1 MFKRLRSTYK
11 YVSNGASSIARRM
24 RGAFGT
30 RSRRSTRGNGGAGAG
45 SGSPRNGG
53 AGSRRNGSYRNSGAG
68 SRRNSG
74 SPRNGGA
81 NTGSYRNSYTEP
93 DRGTRNESPE
103 RIYMPRNYTAQEN
116 KLFKQAKEM
125 FGLNEK
131 YTKIEVRKKYIELSK
146 EFHPDKFH
154 VKGKDIKKKEEYDK
168 KLNEHTLKFQAVSK
182 AQEILLE
189 RLQNPTIVQRPM
201 NTSNIFSNIEK
212 LDESNFVRPIPS
224 KGSPRAKAGGG
235 SPKGTPKGTPKGSK
249 LDLSPRA
256 VAAKQKLYSSK
267 KNKDALRLLGFTEEE
282 IEDRNHAGM
291 STITT
296 TKILNKFIQNRTM
309 TKEVEDAF
317 KHLYKNGPA
326 SKPEESQ
333 SNPVVQRE
341 ILGHINYRR
350 GKFGGVKIENL

>member
-1 MFKRLRSTYK
+1 
-11 YVSNGASSIARRM
+11 
-24 RGAFGT
+24 
-30 RSRRSTRGNGGAGAG
+30 
-45 SGSPRNGG
+45 
-53 AGSRRNGSYRNSGAG
+53 
-68 SRRNSG
+68 
-74 SPRNGGA
+74 
-81 NTGSYRNSYTEP
+81 
-93 DRGTRNESPE
+93 
-103 RIYMPRNYTAQEN
+103 MPRNYTAQEN
-116 KLFKQAKEM
+116 KLFRQAKAM

-131 YTKIEVRKKYIELSK
+131 YTKIEVRKKYIELSR

-154 VKGKDIKKKEEYDK
+154 AKGKDIEKKEDYDK
-168 KLNEHTLKFQAVSK
+168 KLNEHTLMFQAVSK

-189 RLQNPTIVQRPM
+189 RLQNPIMVQRPM

-212 LDESNFVRPIPS
+212 LNENNFVRSSRPS
-224 KGSPRAKAGGG
+224 SPRATSRASPRAAPRPTPRPSPRAKAGGG
-235 SPKGTPKGTPKGSK
+235 SPKGSPKGSK
-249 LDLSPRA
+249 LGLSPRA
-256 VAAKQKLYSSK
+256 AAAAKQKLYSSK

-291 STITT
+291 STINS

-341 ILGHINYRR
+341 IIGHINYRR

>member
-1 MFKRLRSTYK
+1 
-11 YVSNGASSIARRM
+11 
-24 RGAFGT
+24 
-30 RSRRSTRGNGGAGAG
+30 
-45 SGSPRNGG
+45 
-53 AGSRRNGSYRNSGAG
+53 
-68 SRRNSG
+68 
-74 SPRNGGA
+74 
-81 NTGSYRNSYTEP
+81 
-93 DRGTRNESPE
+93 
-103 RIYMPRNYTAQEN
+103 
-116 KLFKQAKEM
+116 M

-131 YTKIEVRKKYIELSK
+131 YTKIEVRKKYIELSR

-154 VKGKDIKKKEEYDK
+154 AKGKDIEKKEDYAK
-168 KLNEHTLKFQAVSK
+168 KLNEHTLMFQAVSK

-189 RLQNPTIVQRPM
+189 RLQNPTMVQRPM

-212 LDESNFVRPIPS
+212 LNENNFVRSSRPS
-224 KGSPRAKAGGG
+224 SPRAASRPRGRPSPRAKAGGG
-235 SPKGTPKGTPKGSK
+235 SPKGSPKGSK
-249 LDLSPRA
+249 LGLSPRA
-256 VAAKQKLYSSK
+256 VAAAKQKLYSSK

-296 TKILNKFIQNRTM
+296 TKILDKFIQNRTM

-350 GKFGGVKIENL
+350 GKFGGIKIENV